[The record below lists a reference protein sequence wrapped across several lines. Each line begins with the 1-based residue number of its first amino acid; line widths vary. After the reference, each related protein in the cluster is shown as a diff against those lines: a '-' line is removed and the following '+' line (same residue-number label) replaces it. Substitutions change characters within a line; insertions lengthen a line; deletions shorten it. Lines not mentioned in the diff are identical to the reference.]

1 MTDEQAAAQ
10 SRDGVIAYREG
21 RAGRLVLDR
30 PAALNA
36 LDLAMIRAIAAAL
49 ARFGDDPAVHVV
61 TIASASPR
69 AFCAGGDIRAVRQ
82 HALAGE
88 ADAIEAFFSEEYALN
103 RAIAEFPKPWIALID
118 GACLGG
124 GIGLSVHGTARVATE
139 NALFAMPETAIALF
153 PDIGASYVLPRLPG
167 ALGMFL
173 ALTGTRM
180 KGGDAVHAGFATH
193 YVPAES
199 LPALSAALAR
209 DGAAALGVH
218 AKEVPAFTLADH
230 RAAIDHCFAAD
241 SLPGILD
248 RLGTDAS
255 DWAQATLATLRR
267 MSPSS
272 LFWSHALLREGAR
285 RTLPECL
292 AAELRL
298 TRAVTRQPDFAEGV
312 RAMVVDKDRTP
323 RWSPPRIEDVDPAA
337 IAAMFG

>member
-1 MTDEQAAAQ
+1 
-10 SRDGVIAYREG
+10 
-21 RAGRLVLDR
+21 VLDG

-36 LDLAMIRAIAAAL
+36 LDLPMIRAVAAAL
-49 ARFGDDPAVHVV
+49 RSFRDDPAVQVV

-69 AFCAGGDIRAVRQ
+69 AFCAGGDIRAVRR

-88 ADAIEAFFSEEYALN
+88 AEAIETFFSEEYALN
-103 RAIAEFPKPWIALID
+103 QAIAAFPKPWIALID

-124 GIGLSVHGTARVATE
+124 GIGLSVHGSARVATE
-139 NALFAMPETAIALF
+139 NAMFAMPETAIALF

-180 KGGDAVHAGFATH
+180 KGSDAVHAGFATH
-193 YVPAES
+193 YVPAAS
-199 LPALSAALAR
+199 LPALSEAIAR

-218 AKEVPAFTLADH
+218 AREVAEFSLAEH

-241 SLPGILD
+241 SLPGIIERLD
-248 RLGTDAS
+248 ADGSA
-255 DWAQATLATLRR
+255 WAQDTLATLRR

-272 LFWSHALLREGAR
+272 LFWSFALLQAGAG

-298 TRAVTRQPDFAEGV
+298 TRTVTSHPDFAEGV

-337 IAAMFG
+337 IAALVG

>member
-1 MTDEQAAAQ
+1 MNQT
-10 SRDGVIAYREG
+10 RDGVAAYRQG
-21 RAGRLVLDR
+21 RAGRVVLDR

-36 LDLAMIRAIAAAL
+36 LDLPMIRAVAAAL
-49 ARFGDDPAVHVV
+49 AAFADDPAVHVV

-69 AFCAGGDIRAVRQ
+69 AFCAGGDIRAVRA

-88 ADAIEAFFSEEYALN
+88 AAAIEAFFAEEYALN
-103 RAIAEFPKPWIALID
+103 LAIARFPKPWIALID

-124 GIGLSVHGTARVATE
+124 GIGLSVHGSARVATE
-139 NALFAMPETAIALF
+139 RAMFAMPETAIALF

-180 KGGDAVHAGFATH
+180 TGTDAVHAGFATH
-193 YVPAES
+193 YVPTEA
-199 LPALSAALAR
+199 LPALSDAIAA

-218 AKEVPAFTLADH
+218 AQPVPAFGLAAQ

-241 SLPGILD
+241 SVPEIIA
-248 RLGTDAS
+248 RLEADGGE
-255 DWAQATLATLRR
+255 WATATLATLRR

-272 LFWSHALLREGAR
+272 LVWSHRLVRAGAG
-285 RTLPECL
+285 RTLAQCL
-292 AAELRL
+292 EAELAL
-298 TRAVTRQPDFAEGV
+298 TRTVTMHPDFAEGV

-337 IAAMFG
+337 IAAMFGP